1 MIVHCNL
8 GSGRQTEKS
17 LLQLETKSLIFWT
30 FDLSEFCF
38 YRLKQDIFSK
48 AVDEKKNN
56 KTLFMLYN
64 RLNFPPFQT
73 STAVSYQNQNKSK
86 KKNQS

>member
-1 MIVHCNL
+1 MIVCTLYNL

-48 AVDEKKNN
+48 AVDVKRITK
-56 KTLFMLYN
+56 LY
-64 RLNFPPFQT
+64 
-73 STAVSYQNQNKSK
+73 
-86 KKNQS
+86 